1 MTKSPPI
8 TITSAELREAVENE
22 LDALIPDGLWS
33 RAEHYA
39 RCKLD
44 LVRER
49 TPEVDYYGNQ
59 YLILLTADMVKEL
72 NFSDYTIARSTAIM
86 AGRAEMKGAN
96 T

>member
-33 RAEHYA
+33 RAEHHA
-39 RCKLD
+39 RRKLD
-44 LVRER
+44 INRER
-49 TPEVDYYGNQ
+49 TPEVDYYDNR
-59 YLILLTADMVKEL
+59 YIVLLTADTAKEL
-72 NFSDYTIARSTAIM
+72 NFSDYTIARSAAIM